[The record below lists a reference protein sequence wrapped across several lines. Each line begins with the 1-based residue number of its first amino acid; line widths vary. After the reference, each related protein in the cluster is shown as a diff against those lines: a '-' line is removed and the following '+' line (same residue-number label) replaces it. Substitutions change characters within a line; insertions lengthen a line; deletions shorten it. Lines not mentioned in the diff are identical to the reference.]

1 MKSVL
6 IIGVI
11 LAVIVIGVFLLAITN
26 PNLRENKETWFG
38 FINVNPDQNIPTQ
51 QQNLEGTNEEQRDK
65 IIWQQLQKTYLEQE
79 CREKYIGQLDEMEEC
94 FERVKEEQRLNPPGP
109 IAEKESANISSQECS
124 GTARCITGTVTS
136 VIDGDTIKVDGQSI
150 RFALASAPELKGYG
164 GVESRDFIQTI
175 CPVGSTV
182 LVDEDDGQT
191 GENHGRIIGVI
202 YCNGVN
208 LNSELLDANLG
219 YMEIRFCDSSEFGN
233 DSWAQKHG
241 C

>member
-1 MKSVL
+1 MKSV
-6 IIGVI
+6 III
-11 LAVIVIGVFLLAITN
+11 AIAVGISVVSVFVTS
-26 PNLRENKETWFG
+26 E
-38 FINVNPDQNIPTQ
+38 
-51 QQNLEGTNEEQRDK
+51 
-65 IIWQQLQKTYLEQE
+65 IIWYFANQEFDKVRDELKENLADTFEKQYEPILEQ
-79 CREKYIGQLDEMEEC
+79 
-94 FERVKEEQRLNPPGP
+94 KEPT
-109 IAEKESANISSQECS
+109 NISSQECS

-136 VIDGDTIKVDGQSI
+136 VIDGDTIKVDSQSI

-191 GENHGRIIGVI
+191 GESHGRIIGVI

-219 YMEIRFCDSSEFGN
+219 YMEYRFCDSSEFA
-233 DSWAQKHG
+233 SHAWAIKHG